1 MLTSSAA
8 SFILSLED
16 SLIAPAANPF
26 VLNTVRCEKH
36 LIPPNRISKP
46 GSLSTSAKLKK
57 QQENDA
63 KLAKAVVSLTQ
74 ISDSNITPRNIRKI
88 VKDSVLMLQDT
99 KQSVAVRA
107 ANAIS
112 LLDEVAQDPNM
123 PSFAR
128 VTLWSAVSELESI
141 REQ

>member
-1 MLTSSAA
+1 M
-8 SFILSLED
+8 
-16 SLIAPAANPF
+16 
-26 VLNTVRCEKH
+26 
-36 LIPPNRISKP
+36 
-46 GSLSTSAKLKK
+46 SAKLKK

-63 KLAKAVVSLTQ
+63 KLAKATASLQQ

-88 VKDSVLMLQDT
+88 VKDSIMMLQDL
-99 KQSVAVRA
+99 KQSVSVRA

-112 LLDEVAQDPNM
+112 LLDEVGQDPNM

-141 REQ
+141 REG

>member
-1 MLTSSAA
+1 MHYSGCHHTRIKHGWLRKALNPIKS
-8 SFILSLED
+8 SLE
-16 SLIAPAANPF
+16 
-26 VLNTVRCEKH
+26 TQ
-36 LIPPNRISKP
+36 

-57 QQENDA
+57 QQENEA

-88 VKDSVLMLQDT
+88 VKDSVLMLQDA

>member
-1 MLTSSAA
+1 M
-8 SFILSLED
+8 
-16 SLIAPAANPF
+16 
-26 VLNTVRCEKH
+26 
-36 LIPPNRISKP
+36 
-46 GSLSTSAKLKK
+46 SAKLKK

-63 KLAKAVVSLTQ
+63 KIAKATLNLQ
-74 ISDSNITPRNIRKI
+74 KISDSNITPRNIRKI
-88 VKDSVLMLQDT
+88 VKDSIIMLQDT
-99 KQSVAVRA
+99 KQSMAVRA

-128 VTLWSAVSELESI
+128 VTLWSAVSDLESI

>member
-1 MLTSSAA
+1 MSTK
-8 SFILSLED
+8 
-16 SLIAPAANPF
+16 
-26 VLNTVRCEKH
+26 LNRQ
-36 LIPPNRISKP
+36 L
-46 GSLSTSAKLKK
+46 
-57 QQENDA
+57 ENDA
-63 KLAKAVVSLTQ
+63 NLAKASVSLQQ
-74 ISDSNITPRNIRKI
+74 IADSNITPRNIRKT
-88 VKDSVLMLQDT
+88 VKDSITMLQDA

-112 LLDEVAQDPNM
+112 LLDDVAQDPNM

>member
-1 MLTSSAA
+1 M
-8 SFILSLED
+8 
-16 SLIAPAANPF
+16 
-26 VLNTVRCEKH
+26 
-36 LIPPNRISKP
+36 
-46 GSLSTSAKLKK
+46 SAKVKK

-63 KLAKAVVSLTQ
+63 KLAKATVSLTQ
-74 ISDSNITPRNIRKI
+74 IADSSITPRNIRKI
-88 VKDSVLMLQDT
+88 VKDSIMMLQDQ
-99 KQSVAVRA
+99 KQSIAVRA

>member
-1 MLTSSAA
+1 M
-8 SFILSLED
+8 
-16 SLIAPAANPF
+16 
-26 VLNTVRCEKH
+26 
-36 LIPPNRISKP
+36 
-46 GSLSTSAKLKK
+46 STKIKK

-63 KLAKAVVSLTQ
+63 KLTKATVSLQQ
-74 ISDSNITPRNIRKI
+74 IADSSITPRNIRKT
-88 VKDSVLMLQDT
+88 VKDSILMLQDQ
-99 KQSVAVRA
+99 KQSMAVRA

-128 VTLWSAVSELESI
+128 VTLWSAVSDLESI

>member
-1 MLTSSAA
+1 
-8 SFILSLED
+8 
-16 SLIAPAANPF
+16 
-26 VLNTVRCEKH
+26 
-36 LIPPNRISKP
+36 
-46 GSLSTSAKLKK
+46 
-57 QQENDA
+57 
-63 KLAKAVVSLTQ
+63 
-74 ISDSNITPRNIRKI
+74 
-88 VKDSVLMLQDT
+88 MLQDA

-128 VTLWSAVSELESI
+128 VTLWSAVSGLESI

>member
-1 MLTSSAA
+1 MGS
-8 SFILSLED
+8 I
-16 SLIAPAANPF
+16 
-26 VLNTVRCEKH
+26 KQ
-36 LIPPNRISKP
+36 
-46 GSLSTSAKLKK
+46 GSLRKALNPIRRCTSFVTKVSYLSAKLKK

-63 KLAKAVVSLTQ
+63 KLAKATASLQQ

-88 VKDSVLMLQDT
+88 VKDSIMMLQDP
-99 KQSVAVRA
+99 KQTVSVRA

-141 REQ
+141 REG

>member
-1 MLTSSAA
+1 M
-8 SFILSLED
+8 
-16 SLIAPAANPF
+16 
-26 VLNTVRCEKH
+26 
-36 LIPPNRISKP
+36 
-46 GSLSTSAKLKK
+46 STKLKK

-63 KLAKAVVSLTQ
+63 KLAKASVSLQQ
-74 ISDSNITPRNIRKI
+74 IADSNNTPRNIRKI
-88 VKDSVLMLQDT
+88 VKDSVNMLQDT
-99 KQSVAVRA
+99 RQSMAVRA

-112 LLDEVAQDPNM
+112 LLDDVAQDPNM

>member
-1 MLTSSAA
+1 M
-8 SFILSLED
+8 
-16 SLIAPAANPF
+16 
-26 VLNTVRCEKH
+26 
-36 LIPPNRISKP
+36 
-46 GSLSTSAKLKK
+46 STKLKK
-57 QQENDA
+57 QEENNA
-63 KLAKAVVSLTQ
+63 KLAKATVSLNQ
-74 ISDSNITPRNIRKI
+74 IVDSNITPRNIRKI
-88 VKDSVLMLQDT
+88 VKDSILMLQDQ
-99 KQSVAVRA
+99 KQSMAVRA

>member
-1 MLTSSAA
+1 M
-8 SFILSLED
+8 
-16 SLIAPAANPF
+16 
-26 VLNTVRCEKH
+26 
-36 LIPPNRISKP
+36 
-46 GSLSTSAKLKK
+46 SAKIKK

-63 KLAKAVVSLTQ
+63 KIAKATASLTQ
-74 ISDSNITPRNIRKI
+74 IADSSITPRNIRKI
-88 VKDSVLMLQDT
+88 VKDSIMMLQDK
-99 KQSVAVRA
+99 KQSLAVRA

-112 LLDEVAQDPNM
+112 LLDEVGQDPNM